1 MKNLKKIRNQPL
13 SRTLFGRKASR
24 RSTLRFSPTAW
35 AKLLYLREAGESEIG
50 GFGISAADDP
60 AIVEDVKLIRQSCT
74 TVSVVF
80 DDRAVA
86 DFFDEQVDLGLS
98 PARFARIWVH
108 THPGECPLPS
118 ATDEETFSRVFDRP
132 DWAIMFI
139 LAGGEQTYARV
150 RYNVGPQTTA
160 MLPVVVDYARPF
172 AACDAAAW
180 RKEYE
185 ANVSIL
191 QPQHFADD
199 GERLAPDGGYEL
211 YRVRED
217 DRCNPVF
224 GAEFEEFHQRFAYEA
239 GR

>member
-13 SRTLFGRKASR
+13 NRSLFRREASSRSA
-24 RSTLRFSPTAW
+24 LRFSPTAW

-50 GFGISAADDP
+50 GFGISAADNP
-60 AIVEDVKLIRQSCT
+60 AFIEDVKLIRQSCT
-74 TVSVVF
+74 AVSVVF

-98 PARFARIWVH
+98 PVRFARIWVH

-118 ATDEETFSRVFDRP
+118 ATDEETFARVFDRT

-139 LAGGEQTYARV
+139 LAGGENSYARV

-160 MLPVVVDYARPF
+160 MLPVLVDFTRPF
-172 AACDAAAW
+172 AACNVAVW

-191 QPQHFADD
+191 QPQYFAGDEEHLARD
-199 GERLAPDGGYEL
+199 GAYEL

-217 DRCNPVF
+217 DRCDLVSE
-224 GAEFEEFHQRFAYEA
+224 AELEELHERFVYEA